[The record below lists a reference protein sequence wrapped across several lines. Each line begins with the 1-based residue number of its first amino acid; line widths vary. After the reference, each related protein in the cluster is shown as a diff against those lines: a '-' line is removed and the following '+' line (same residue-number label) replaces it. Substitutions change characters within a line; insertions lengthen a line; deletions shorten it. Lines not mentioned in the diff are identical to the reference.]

1 RACRHRGASAAR
13 SRRRTPTPRRA
24 GACRNGAW
32 APPAPCPDANSMP
45 PQSSHRFWPWP
56 SGDAGA
62 RVGRRGVLVSPGR
75 CRLGLS
81 RRELR
86 ALRGFVFDLDGC
98 VWTGDVLVPGA
109 AEGRALLREQGRG
122 GSFPP
127 NTPAARSATMQAKL
141 ERLGVQ
147 AALPEVLTPLE
158 ILGEVIDARWGPSR
172 VLVIGTDLLGSTL
185 AESGHT
191 LVPMDRFREAQVV
204 VVGRDP
210 DFTYDRLT
218 SAARAIAG
226 GAPFLTPNL
235 DPRLPL
241 EDGDFLPGCGA
252 VVEAVAAA
260 AGARPI
266 VVGKPEPPLFELALS
281 RMGVTADTA
290 AMVGDSV
297 DSDIRG
303 ARRVGMTAILF
314 APDGGPG
321 GAAHFMGQSLPQL
334 RRLRAERW
342 PPACAGS
349 STRAAPSGPRGG
361 VTSTRFLAPPVASA
375 SSPRPTCMTSAPTS
389 TA

>member
-1 RACRHRGASAAR
+1 
-13 SRRRTPTPRRA
+13 
-24 GACRNGAW
+24 
-32 APPAPCPDANSMP
+32 
-45 PQSSHRFWPWP
+45 
-56 SGDAGA
+56 
-62 RVGRRGVLVSPGR
+62 
-75 CRLGLS
+75 LGLS

-109 AEGRALLREQGRG
+109 AEVLALLREQGRG
-122 GSFPP
+122 VSFLT
-127 NTPAARSATMQAKL
+127 NNSAARSATMQAKL

-172 VLVIGTDLLGSTL
+172 VLVIGTELLGSTL

-210 DFTYDRLT
+210 GFTYDRLT
-218 SAARAIAG
+218 AAARAIAG
-226 GAPFLTPNL
+226 GAHFLTPNL

-314 APDGGPG
+314 APDGGPDG
-321 GAAHFMGQSLPQL
+321 VAHFMVKSMAQL
-334 RRLRAERW
+334 RRLLAER
-342 PPACAGS
+342 
-349 STRAAPSGPRGG
+349 
-361 VTSTRFLAPPVASA
+361 
-375 SSPRPTCMTSAPTS
+375 
-389 TA
+389 